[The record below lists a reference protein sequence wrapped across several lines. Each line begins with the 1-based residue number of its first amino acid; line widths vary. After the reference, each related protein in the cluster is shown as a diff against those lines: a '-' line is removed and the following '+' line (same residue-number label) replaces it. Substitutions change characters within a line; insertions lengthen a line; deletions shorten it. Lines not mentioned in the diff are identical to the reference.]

1 MLAQFS
7 TRIYSTDSARQN
19 NLEITSNKLN
29 GTIVKPNETFSFTKT
44 IGPSTSAKGYEE
56 ADIYDSNGNKTIVEH
71 FTSNDIFG
79 EIFYTIATNN
89 ELFVKARHNS
99 EVLFFSYDLMKHKC
113 KTNCAFHKIFQDN
126 LSELILSKVTMLNTR
141 VELLTKRSI
150 RDKLLGYFSILSVRN
165 FNRTFSLP
173 FSLTDLAD
181 YLSID
186 RSAMMRELKY
196 LKDDGIIKKNG
207 NKITLLIQ

>member
-1 MLAQFS
+1 MISFQEFIKDCEKNCNKVQRKSFKKDEIITTYIAKRNQICILIS
-7 TRIYSTDSARQN
+7 GSADLVR
-19 NLEITSNKLN
+19 
-29 GTIVKPNETFSFTKT
+29 
-44 IGPSTSAKGYEE
+44 
-56 ADIYDSNGNKTIVEH
+56 YDSNGNKTIVEH

-126 LSELILSKVTMLNTR
+126 LSKLILSKVTMLNTR